1 MYIVYKAMEDTWAR
15 IVYLVFRKL
24 HKIVRLLYTKYPF
37 SIYSHIVS
45 LRCVILLTLCKS
57 AVLTVTVLC
66 YGRLHVILK

>member
-57 AVLTVTVLC
+57 AVPTVTVLC
-66 YGRLHVILK
+66 YGRLHDILK